1 MFLHPQIQQ
10 SPPTP
15 ISGPPGAGSE
25 GVKREIRG
33 AACWGAGEGKAGGR
47 AVKGAGGRAKVS
59 QHRWSSRLAA
69 LEPPCS
75 CVLASEL
82 WAGSAARP
90 APPPSPCAPH
100 PMSSTLIPPK
110 VLAAGSRQNLPT
122 LYHMHISTA
131 TGAFL
136 KEPLSRASERS
147 GQPVTRRVFRRDLEV
162 PPIALDER
170 PA

>member
-1 MFLHPQIQQ
+1 M
-10 SPPTP
+10 
-15 ISGPPGAGSE
+15 
-25 GVKREIRG
+25 KREIRG

-82 WAGSAARP
+82 WAGSAACP
-90 APPPSPCAPH
+90 ALPKSLCSPPHVLHFDTPESPCC
-100 PMSSTLIPPK
+100 
-110 VLAAGSRQNLPT
+110 GSRQNLPT

-131 TGAFL
+131 TGAFR
-136 KEPLSRASERS
+136 KEPL
-147 GQPVTRRVFRRDLEV
+147 T
-162 PPIALDER
+162 
-170 PA
+170 

>member
-1 MFLHPQIQQ
+1 MFLHPQIQR
-10 SPPTP
+10 SPRTP

-82 WAGSAARP
+82 WAGSAACP
-90 APPPSPCAPH
+90 ALPKSLCSPPHVLHSD
-100 PMSSTLIPPK
+100 TPK
-110 VLAAGSRQNLPT
+110 VLAAALVKTCLPCITCTSQQLPGPFVRSR
-122 LYHMHISTA
+122 
-131 TGAFL
+131 
-136 KEPLSRASERS
+136 
-147 GQPVTRRVFRRDLEV
+147 
-162 PPIALDER
+162 
-170 PA
+170 